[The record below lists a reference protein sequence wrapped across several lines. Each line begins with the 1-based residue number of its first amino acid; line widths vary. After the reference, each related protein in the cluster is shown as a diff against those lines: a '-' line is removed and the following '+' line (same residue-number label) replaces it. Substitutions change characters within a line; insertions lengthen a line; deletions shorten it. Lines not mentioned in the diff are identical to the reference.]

1 MDAMHLFTLAGI
13 PVRATLGF
21 LFLVGFY
28 AFSLR
33 AGGLPAIGG
42 WLIAIVV
49 SVLVHEFGHALVARR
64 FKLSPQV
71 FLHGWG
77 GLCAHERAARDRDDA
92 LIIVAG
98 PLAGLALAGVVALV
112 RAALPE
118 SALATTVAVDDS
130 GVWVRRTFLGFL
142 FDSMWLIN
150 FWWSLVNLL
159 PLFPL
164 DGGQLFRLGLLKVVK
179 PAHKAERI
187 VHLVGIA
194 IAGVGVVWAIGD
206 RSILLA
212 FLSVA
217 LLMQNV
223 RFLGSGSPIAVR
235 TRSELVDHL
244 LDQATR
250 TFAAGDAH
258 EARRLAYQARDERN
272 VAPDQV
278 ERAFELLA
286 VTSVALEDWEE
297 ALDWAK
303 RANATPAIDEARIT
317 ALVGL
322 GRIAEARHAL
332 AEAKLSGEARARVEA
347 KLGG

>member
-13 PVRATLGF
+13 PVRATMGF
-21 LFLVGFY
+21 LLLVGFY
-28 AFSLR
+28 AYSLR

-49 SVLVHEFGHALVARR
+49 SVLVHEFGHAMVARR

-92 LIIVAG
+92 LIIAAG
-98 PLAGLALAGVVALV
+98 PLAGLALAAIVAAV
-112 RAALPE
+112 RAFLPE
-118 SALATTVAVDDS
+118 SVMATTVSIDES
-130 GVWVRRTFLGFL
+130 GVWMRKSFVGFL
-142 FDSMWLIN
+142 LDSMWLIN

-164 DGGQLFRLGLLKVVK
+164 DGGQLFRLGLLRVVK
-179 PAHKAERI
+179 PARKAERI
-187 VHLVGIA
+187 VHVVGTA
-194 IAGVGVVWAIGD
+194 IAGVGVVWAVVD

-212 FLSVA
+212 FLSVS
-217 LLMQNV
+217 LLLQNI
-223 RFLGSGSPIAVR
+223 RYLGSGSPIAVR
-235 TRSELVDHL
+235 TRSDLVDHL
-244 LDQATR
+244 LADAQRALE
-250 TFAAGDAH
+250 AGDAH

-272 VAPDQV
+272 VAHDQV
-278 ERAFELLA
+278 ERAFELLT

-297 ALDWAK
+297 ALDWAR
-303 RANATPAIDEARIT
+303 RANATPAIDEARVL
-317 ALVGL
+317 ALIGL

-332 AEAKLSGEARARVEA
+332 AEAKLDGAARARLMA
-347 KLGG
+347 RMGG

>member
-1 MDAMHLFTLAGI
+1 MHLFTLAGI

-28 AFSLR
+28 AYSLR

-71 FLHGWG
+71 FLQGWG
-77 GLCAHERAARDRDDA
+77 GLCAHDRAKSDRDDA

-98 PLAGLALAGVVALV
+98 PLAGLALAGIVAIV
-112 RAALPE
+112 RAVVPE
-118 SALATTVAVDDS
+118 SALATTVAIDDS
-130 GVWVRRTFLGFL
+130 GVWMRKSFLGFL
-142 FDSMWLIN
+142 IDSMWFIN

-164 DGGQLFRLGLLKVVK
+164 DGGQLFRLGLLKVIK

-187 VHLVGIA
+187 VHMVAVG
-194 IAGVGVVWAIGD
+194 IAGVGVVWAISD

-212 FLSVA
+212 FISIA
-217 LLMQNV
+217 LLMQNI
-223 RFLGSGSPIAVR
+223 RYLGSGSPIAVR
-235 TRSELVDHL
+235 TRNELVDHL
-244 LDQATR
+244 LAEAQR
-250 TFAAGDAH
+250 TLAAGDAH

-272 VAPDQV
+272 LALDQV
-278 ERAFELLA
+278 QRAFELLA

-303 RANATPAIDEARIT
+303 RADATPTVDEARIT

-332 AEAKLSGEARARVEA
+332 AESKLSGEARARVDA
-347 KLGG
+347 RLGS

>member
-21 LFLVGFY
+21 LLLVGFY
-28 AFSLR
+28 AYSLR

-49 SVLVHEFGHALVARR
+49 SVLVHEFGHAMVARR

-92 LIIVAG
+92 LIIAAG
-98 PLAGLALAGVVALV
+98 PLAGLALAGIVSIVWEL
-112 RAALPE
+112 LP
-118 SALATTVAVDDS
+118 ATLT
-130 GVWVRRTFLGFL
+130 GTL
-142 FDSMWLIN
+142 FMLYLYKSMWLIN

-164 DGGQLFRLGLLKVVK
+164 DGGQLFRLGMLRVVK

-187 VHLVGIA
+187 VHVVGTVIA
-194 IAGVGVVWAIGD
+194 AVGVVWAVVD
-206 RSILLA
+206 RSLLLA
-212 FLSVA
+212 FLSVS
-217 LLMQNV
+217 LLMQNI
-223 RFLGSGSPIAVR
+223 RYLGSGSPIGVR
-235 TRSELVDHL
+235 TRSDLVDQL
-244 LDQATR
+244 LADAVEA
-250 TFAAGDAH
+250 FAAGDVR
-258 EARRLAYQARDERN
+258 EARRLAYQARDARN

-278 ERAFELLA
+278 ERAFQLLTL
-286 VTSVALEDWEE
+286 TSVALEDWEE
-297 ALDWAK
+297 ALDWAR
-303 RANATPAIDEARIT
+303 RANANPAIDEARVM
-317 ALVGL
+317 ALIGL

-332 AEAKLSGEARARVEA
+332 GEAKLDGAARARLMA
-347 KLGG
+347 RMGG